1 MMQASQPSLIAR
13 DHTILGVCE
22 ALGEDFGFNPLWLR
36 AAFALPM
43 IWTPLT
49 IVAVYLA
56 AGVIVLLSRLLSPNP
71 RRAAAPQ
78 AWAPAEAAHEPMA
91 AGHDVDQYPLP
102 IAA

>member
-1 MMQASQPSLIAR
+1 MQASQPSLIAR

-43 IWTPLT
+43 IWAPLT
-49 IVAVYLA
+49 TVAVYLA

-71 RRAAAPQ
+71 RRAAALET
-78 AWAPAEAAHEPMA
+78 WAPAEAQHAPVA
-91 AGHDVDQYPLP
+91 AGQEVDQYRLP